1 MGLLPNFPL
10 TNERSDSMKQTKKA
24 KLLNYLQTH
33 KRGITGH
40 DALLKIGLYR
50 LSGEI
55 HELRKAGHDIKT
67 EMMTREDGTTYARY
81 YI

>member
-1 MGLLPNFPL
+1 
-10 TNERSDSMKQTKKA
+10 MKQTKKA

-33 KRGITGH
+33 RRGITGL
-40 DALLKIGLYR
+40 DALRKLGLYR

-55 HELRKAGHDIKT
+55 HALRNEGHNIKT

-81 YI
+81 YL

>member
-1 MGLLPNFPL
+1 MA
-10 TNERSDSMKQTKKA
+10 TKKQ
-24 KLLNYLQTH
+24 KLLKHLQTH
-33 KRGITGH
+33 RRGITGQ
-40 DALLKIGLYR
+40 DALRLYGLYR

-67 EMMTREDGTTYARY
+67 EMMEREEEDGSVTKYARY

>member
-1 MGLLPNFPL
+1 MS
-10 TNERSDSMKQTKKA
+10 EITKKQ
-24 KLLNYLQTH
+24 KLKNYLKTH

-40 DALLKIGLYR
+40 DALLKLGLYR

-55 HELRKAGHDIKT
+55 HELRKEGWDIKT
-67 EMMTREDGTTYARY
+67 EMMEREDGTRFARY

>member
-1 MGLLPNFPL
+1 
-10 TNERSDSMKQTKKA
+10 MKKKTKKA
-24 KLLNYLQTH
+24 QLLAYLQRS

-55 HELRKAGHDIKT
+55 HELRNEGHDIKT
-67 EMMTREDGTTYARY
+67 EMMEREDGTRYARY
-81 YI
+81 YL